1 MIDIRELNNKTFD
14 VTLQDG
20 TILNIRKPSNELF
33 KQTFTMIELIQKNGE
48 EKNVVNAIYIFLTK
62 VFNRNLNNIKFTQAQ
77 IEEIIDIDVAMYLI
91 KEYQNFLNEVMQ
103 DINF

>member
-14 VTLQDG
+14 VTLQNG
-20 TILNIRKPSNELF
+20 TILNLRKPSNELF
-33 KQTFTMIELIQKNGE
+33 KQTFTMIKLIEANSE
-48 EKNVVNAIYIFLTK
+48 EDKIIGAIYNFLTK
-62 VFNRNLNNIKFTQAQ
+62 IFNRNLNDAKFSQQQ

-91 KEYQNFLNEVMQ
+91 KEYQNFINEVMQ

>member
-33 KQTFTMIELIQKNGE
+33 KQTFIMIELIQKNGE

-62 VFNRNLNNIKFTQAQ
+62 VFNRNLNNIKFTQQQ

>member
-62 VFNRNLNNIKFTQAQ
+62 VFNRNLNNIKFTQQQ